1 MGQQRAFACRT
12 HPRHLVQWRGG
23 GGLGTLCAVRAD
35 GPAVRL
41 VAQSL
46 HEVEHGVIHTQ
57 GKGHL
62 AGAVELFLAM
72 IAVDALGNADEG
84 NVVHAKLCHDLG
96 HSRDLP
102 RATVDQQKVGP
113 GL

>member
-1 MGQQRAFACRT
+1 M
-12 HPRHLVQWRGG
+12 
-23 GGLGTLCAVRAD
+23 
-35 GPAVRL
+35 
-41 VAQSL
+41 
-46 HEVEHGVIHTQ
+46 
-57 GKGHL
+57 
-62 AGAVELFLAM
+62 ELFLAM